1 MEDGNHDV
9 EAIRKA
15 VEHAKS
21 VTDKPSII
29 AIQTT
34 IGFGAPNQDTSGVHG
49 SPLGWDKI
57 DAVRAAFGFEAGKYF
72 EVADDVLRFYREAGE
87 RGAAKDAAWTAM
99 MQKYQEAY
107 PAEVAVVVQ
116 SDV

>member
-1 MEDGNHDV
+1 M
-9 EAIRKA
+9 
-15 VEHAKS
+15 
-21 VTDKPSII
+21 
-29 AIQTT
+29 
-34 IGFGAPNQDTSGVHG
+34 HG

-107 PAEVAVVVQ
+107 PAEVAVAV
-116 SDV
+116 